1 MNLLRMM
8 RAAMCAVILTG
19 LVALALA
26 GTTKSAKADETPGP
40 TSSPAV
46 ATPTPWP
53 PSPTPEGWVEPEPEP
68 YVPTGEELQRI
79 ELDRYIWRL
88 WYQTPGVAG
97 VWTEVDEPGVYY
109 VGLTSAADKKTI
121 VDGFAE
127 YGVTDVRVR
136 SMKYT
141 YVELCEAANYAII
154 DYAKAYTFPV
164 LVADG
169 VNERENCVNVEIYSK
184 APEEAQIEVMQA
196 LAERFGDMIRF
207 EFVEYLPIDMDTS
220 ESEHRFVGW
229 AEEDKSVTTVY
240 EVCYSFEPESR
251 KTSKAKTTPNYVFL
265 LAAVFSAAILAEA
278 ILLRR
283 WKARVRMTADG
294 STEVSGRTYTDAEI
308 EALAK
313 SAARDVSAAGRER
326 IFEAYERER

>member
-1 MNLLRMM
+1 MKLLQNVRVAI
-8 RAAMCAVILTG
+8 RVVILTG

-26 GTTKSAKADETPGP
+26 GTVNLARADETSMP
-40 TSSPAV
+40 S

-207 EFVEYLPIDMDTS
+207 EFVEYLPVDTDTS
-220 ESEHRFVGW
+220 ESEYRFVGW

-240 EVCYSFEPESR
+240 KVVYSFKSES
-251 KTSKAKTTPNYVFL
+251 KETSKAKTTPNYVFL
-265 LAAVFSAAILAEA
+265 LAAVVFAAILAEA

-283 WKARVRMTADG
+283 WNARVRMTADG
-294 STEVSGRTYTDAEI
+294 STVVTGRTYTDAEI

-313 SAARDVSAAGRER
+313 SAARDVSEAGRRR